1 MGWSSGTT
9 IVEKMIDIIQE
20 NVGDPDKRFY
30 MYLDV
35 IDVFENADW
44 DNIDE
49 VMGKDPE
56 FDRAAKQTHPDWDWE
71 VEDEEEFDECRLC
84 FDEHPVNV
92 LDDGLCPGCVDEDVD

>member
-30 MYLDV
+30 MYLEM
-35 IDVFENADW
+35 IEVFEDADW

-49 VMGKDPE
+49 VMGKDEE
-56 FDRAAKQTHPDWDWE
+56 FDRAAKQLHPDWDWE
-71 VEDEEEFDECRLC
+71 VDE
-84 FDEHPVNV
+84 
-92 LDDGLCPGCVDEDVD
+92 